1 MHTRVILLLMML
13 AALVGITG
21 CNRMHATAQQE
32 SAPSYIPP
40 DFSQEELNNLIR
52 QNSPTVRP
60 SPESRMWAHK
70 VRNHRETLF
79 SIALWYTGKGANWPR
94 LVEANPDIDP
104 RRMRIGDTVLIPE
117 KLMKT
122 HRLMP
127 PGFPHPGHKHRETE
141 NVRPQELTP
150 PAEND
155 APPLFGP
162 IENDLQHAEPAKTDL
177 PVTLETLDP

>member
-1 MHTRVILLLMML
+1 MHTRVILLLMIL

-60 SPESRMWAHK
+60 SPESMMWAHK

-79 SIALWYTGKGANWPR
+79 SIALWYTGMGANWPR
-94 LVEANPDIDP
+94 LVEANPNIDP

-117 KLMKT
+117 KLMD
-122 HRLMP
+122 R
-127 PGFPHPGHKHRETE
+127 GR
-141 NVRPQELTP
+141 QEQP
-150 PAEND
+150 
-155 APPLFGP
+155 
-162 IENDLQHAEPAKTDL
+162 
-177 PVTLETLDP
+177 